1 MRVRP
6 RTKTQRGKRKE
17 FPHMKNCD
25 IQKQIDERFPNTV
38 FHITLECWRI
48 PFLHR
53 EDRHCGTHT
62 QNIRSCIE
70 SLHVRGLLKTC
81 RERADMYWA
90 KGHTTIRVTCIC
102 DGSMHASVAVAA
114 ILQDVY
120 HQRGYNSKGPFHIDP
135 VARNCWKCGE
145 CQPNAQKDIAMSV
158 VEADFILGELQN
170 EPTSS

>member
-70 SLHVRGLLKTC
+70 SLRTRSMVKICHAKASVL
-81 RERADMYWA
+81 WA
-90 KGHTTIRVTCIC
+90 SGVNNIRVTCIC
-102 DGSMHASVAVAA
+102 DGSMHASVTVAA
-114 ILQDVY
+114 ILQNVY
-120 HQRGYNSKGPFHIDP
+120 HQRGYNSKGPYHIDP
-135 VARNCWKCGE
+135 LPRPCWYCPECRNSVK
-145 CQPNAQKDIAMSV
+145 KDTLMSV
-158 VEADFILGELQN
+158 VAHDLILSEWQCQQ
-170 EPTSS
+170 T